1 MALPPGFNTSQFGS
15 SPTSFVN
22 GKPNLFKGQA
32 IDPVTGGY
40 IPPDWMFP
48 GSAKSG
54 GMTPAEWAIAHGNG
68 ANGGPSYNPDGSH
81 YTRDQRMAQAGLTG
95 WGSNGQ
101 GGAVASPEHGPRR
114 TGGEFGS
121 SGYILDNGGMYG
133 TGMNRSQFAG
143 ALTTGD
149 PTAVAA
155 GQANAAK
162 WNDPVF
168 LDSYYKSILP
178 PDQYAQWK
186 ARQANQPAPQPFNPA
201 DPFGT
206 GSRMGNP
213 PMQPPLPPP
222 GYGVDQSS
230 QSPVPPGTGGLQP
243 PMGGGGDTGGTSTGQ
258 VGLGMSP
265 PQGGMNNST
274 QPVTPPYQGIAGR
287 MWQGGS
293 GVTGGGNNYWSNNS
307 GGNPR

>member
-1 MALPPGFNTSQFGS
+1 MPLPSQLQGNFGGT
-15 SPTSFVN
+15 PTSFVN

-81 YTRDQRMAQAGLTG
+81 YTRDQRMAQAGLSG
-95 WGSNGQ
+95 WGQGGG

-186 ARQANQPAPQPFNPA
+186 AQQGQQQSNPFAGSGQGVFGGGGPTRMPPISAPPI
-201 DPFGT
+201 
-206 GSRMGNP
+206 
-213 PMQPPLPPP
+213 
-222 GYGVDQSS
+222 
-230 QSPVPPGTGGLQP
+230 PPGTGGLQP
-243 PMGGGGDTGGTSTGQ
+243 PMGGDDQSVGGYPSPSPTPFPYQPTGGDMSTGGA
-258 VGLGMSP
+258 
-265 PQGGMNNST
+265 QGGMNAT
-274 QPVTPPYQGIAGR
+274 IQPVKPPYQGIAGR